1 MDRLHRTGNDGLR
14 IAALALAAAVGLAA
28 AARAQAPPAGS
39 IGEVT
44 LFGEEEFQIQAAT
57 KTEIPI
63 SKAPGPVTV
72 IGAKQIRESGARTI
86 PELLRL
92 VAGVNVRWNPMVQT
106 IDMRSFGQNPFTSR
120 VLLLIDGVPYNSW
133 NKGGFPQHPGFDF
146 FSLQNV
152 KRIEVLRGPG
162 SALYGENAYWGVIN
176 VVTLSGED
184 LEGGRLELYGGDL
197 ETRSAG
203 VVYGRKLGAGSFLV
217 SGKYLRSQFPTRFWF
232 EENDAEVEGT
242 DFYLKGEYKGF
253 EASYYRHEDKADGF
267 EEPVELPGLPPATF
281 HSIESIEQT
290 VDIFAL
296 KYARKLG
303 GERFSFA
310 GDVSYAQRNGS
321 HCAACHAAPQ
331 DPRFR
336 ETGVDHGFQ
345 LIGDF
350 RFGIHLPAH
359 DVLLGV
365 EARQIDAGDHVH
377 ELGAAGAHEH
387 EEVFDYAKL
396 AAYVQDQVSLAD
408 DRVRLILGLRYDGSN
423 DLFDEEL
430 SPRAAVVWSATEA
443 LVVRGGWS
451 RAFRFPSFS
460 ELYQSSWFFNL
471 DAGAFA
477 IPLAFFEPNPGLRP
491 EEIETFGLG
500 FQYRLSPSWSAK
512 VDLFYSE
519 LTDFMVLTLGAVP
532 EGTPAPIR
540 VENHPDGATIRGAE
554 VELRWAPKRGATGF
568 VNWSYQ
574 DPDQDGGLLDSSG
587 KPFEFVYAS
596 EHKLNLGAYFG
607 PFAGFSGAV
616 EVEWRDDFV
625 APSFWNLIV
634 NGDPT
639 VAELDGYTLANVRIS
654 YDLPFQTGGSR
665 QPPRIS
671 FHGRNLLDE
680 DYVETLVG
688 VDSRMAGRRFYGSFE
703 LWF

>member
-1 MDRLHRTGNDGLR
+1 MQRHHGTDIR
-14 IAALALAAAVGLAA
+14 AVVLALTAVLCLGAAAG
-28 AARAQAPPAGS
+28 AQAPPTSS

-152 KRIEVLRGPG
+152 KRIEVVRGPG

-176 VVTLSGED
+176 IVTLSGED

-203 VVYGRKLGAGSFLV
+203 AIYGRKVGEGSFLL
-217 SGKYLRSQFPTRFWF
+217 SGKYLQSQFPTRFWF
-232 EENDAEVEGT
+232 EENDAGVEGT

-253 EASYYRHEDKADGF
+253 EASYYRHQDQADGF
-267 EEPVELPGLPPATF
+267 DEPVAIPGLPPASF

-321 HCAACHAAPQ
+321 HCAACHASTQSPEFQ
-331 DPRFR
+331 GTH
-336 ETGVDHGFQ
+336 ENHGFQ

-350 RFGIHLPAH
+350 RLGIHLPIH

-365 EARQIDAGDHVH
+365 EARQIDAGDHVD
-377 ELGAAGAHEH
+377 ELADPAVIGGA
-387 EEVFDYAKL
+387 VFDYTKL
-396 AAYVQDQVSLAD
+396 AAYFQDQISLAD
-408 DRVRLILGLRYDGSN
+408 DRLRLILGLRYDGSN
-423 DLFDEEL
+423 DLFDDEL
-430 SPRAAVVWSATEA
+430 SPRVAVVYSATDA
-443 LVVRGGWS
+443 LVLRGGWS
-451 RAFRFPSFS
+451 RAFRFPNFS
-460 ELYQSSWFFNL
+460 ELYQSSWFFNI
-471 DAGAFA
+471 DTGPFA
-477 IPLAFFEPNPGLRP
+477 IPLAVFAPNPGLVP
-491 EEIETFGLG
+491 EEIETFSLG

-512 VDLFYSE
+512 LDLFYSE
-519 LTDFMVLTLGAVP
+519 LTDFMVITLGEVP
-532 EGTPAPIR
+532 AGVPAPLR

-554 VELRWAPKRGATGF
+554 LELRWAPKRGATGF

-574 DPDQDGGLLDSSG
+574 DPEQDGRLLDSTG
-587 KPFEFVYAS
+587 KPFEFVYAP
-596 EHKLNLGAYFG
+596 EHKVNVGAYFG
-607 PFAGFSGAV
+607 PFAGFSGSV
-616 EVEWRDDFV
+616 EIEWRDDFV
-625 APSFWNLIV
+625 APSFWNLVV
-634 NGDPT
+634 NGSPT
-639 VAELDGYTLANVRIS
+639 VAELDGYTLANLRLS
-654 YDLPFQTGGSR
+654 YDLPFQPGGGR
-665 QPPRIS
+665 QAPRIS
-671 FHGRNLLDE
+671 LYGRNLLDE
-680 DYVETLVG
+680 DYIETLVG
-688 VDSRMAGRRFYGSFE
+688 VNTRLAGRRFYGSFE